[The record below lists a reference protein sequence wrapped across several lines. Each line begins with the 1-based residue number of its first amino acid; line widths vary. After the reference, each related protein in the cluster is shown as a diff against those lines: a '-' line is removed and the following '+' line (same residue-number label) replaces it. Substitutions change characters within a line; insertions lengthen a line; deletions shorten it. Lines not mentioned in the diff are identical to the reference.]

1 MTRLSEFTAAMLL
14 FIAPAA
20 VHAGGAADERA
31 DAFCHAAAPRL
42 PETFNMPPRVTRI
55 VHVMLQRSATF
66 RRQCRRLAA
75 ESTLRVRIRFDLRL
89 SDRSMRA
96 RTVIYRADARPV
108 LALMSIA
115 STHAPVQWI
124 AHEFEHL
131 VEQLDGLDLRVLEA
145 GRRGVWR
152 SAPDTFETE
161 RAIAAGRRV
170 LDEVHAFQRSDNCV
184 E

>member
-20 VHAGGAADERA
+20 VQAGGAADERA

-42 PETFNMPPRVTRI
+42 PETFNN
-55 VHVMLQRSATF
+55 H
-66 RRQCRRLAA
+66 
-75 ESTLRVRIRFDLRL
+75 
-89 SDRSMRA
+89 
-96 RTVIYRADARPV
+96 ARPV

-131 VEQLDGLDLRVLEA
+131 VEQLDGLDLRVLAA

-170 LDEVHAFQRSDNCV
+170 LDEIHAFQRSDNLV